1 MPAFLDFST
10 SVIVIA
16 MKYDVFISYR
26 RTSYESANLIATR
39 LRAEGYRV
47 FFDLE
52 SMRSGLFN
60 EQLYNVIE
68 ECKDFVLVLPPDAL
82 DRCHDEEDWL
92 RKEILHAMKHKKNI
106 IPVTLNGFQWPD
118 SMPSGMENL
127 CMYQSLSASS
137 VEYFDLS
144 MKRLEKYLK
153 SRRYSKGRVFA
164 RWTAGIVGGLVAIF
178 FVSNLLLRLASVSTC
193 TALVDHL
200 TMQMGVADLI
210 MDSNAQIQEAWED
223 LDGPV
228 DEDFMDLLDFHE
240 DEINRMQSVQS
251 PKKLEFTGFQML
263 MLGAYGLS
271 EEAISQF
278 DESVDLM
285 YEEIRRIIDYIR
297 SNSDMDLTKPSMKH
311 NITNDFKVSQHM
323 NNATYYVYLQ
333 VMNVMPAKSLDN
345 YHKVASKFS
354 YMPKCGIGLKS
365 KEYEKMATNEF
376 AVIEKLIGEIGQNVR
391 NTEDE
396 LVEQEARLD
405 SLDREILKGYN
416 EDLATY
422 AISPDDVEVL
432 NWNRILMI
440 TSYLEGTV
448 EMAAD
453 EDIYDMG
460 PVTPE
465 IVFADLS
472 RMIDEFVT
480 LYPYA
485 GNYALPVK
493 EFYREVAA
501 MKRPFKGV
509 LFGGFSDGN
518 GDDGLKLGDI
528 IIKVNGDY
536 VSSTE
541 EITEAC
547 KRIGDVKMTY
557 LRLVDGELKE
567 NSVELPSGVKS
578 IMTAAIKL

>member
-1 MPAFLDFST
+1 MSAFPDFST
-10 SVIVIA
+10 PVIIIA

-164 RWTAGIVGGLVAIF
+164 RLTAGIVGGLVAIF
-178 FVSNLLLRLASVSTC
+178 LVSELLLRVASVSTC

-210 MDSNAQIQEAWED
+210 MDSNAKILEAWEE
-223 LDGPV
+223 LDGSV
-228 DEDFMDLLDFHE
+228 DEDFMDLLDLHE
-240 DEINRMQSVQS
+240 TEINRMQSVQS
-251 PKKLEFTGFQML
+251 SESLELTGFQML

-271 EEAISQF
+271 EEAITQF
-278 DESVDLM
+278 DQSVDLM
-285 YEEIRRIIDYIR
+285 YDEIRGTIEYIR
-297 SNSDMDLTKPSMKH
+297 SNSDLDIIKPSMKH

-333 VMNVMPAKSLDN
+333 VMNEMPEKSLAN
-345 YHKVASKFS
+345 YHKLASTFS
-354 YMPKCGIGLKS
+354 YMPKCGIGMKS

-376 AVIEKLIGEIGQNVR
+376 AIAEKLIGEIGQNVR

-396 LVEQEARLD
+396 LVEQKARLD

-440 TSYLEGTV
+440 TAYLEGTV

-472 RMIDEFVT
+472 RLIDEFVT

-509 LFGGFSDGN
+509 LFGGFTDGN

-528 IIKVNGDY
+528 IIKVNGAY

-541 EITEAC
+541 EITEVC

>member
-1 MPAFLDFST
+1 MSAFPDFST

-178 FVSNLLLRLASVSTC
+178 LVSELLLRVASVSTC

-210 MDSNAQIQEAWED
+210 MDSNAQIQEAWEE
-223 LDGPV
+223 LDGSV
-228 DEDFMDLLDFHE
+228 DEDFMDLLGFHE
-240 DEINRMQSVQS
+240 DEINRMQSVQGS
-251 PKKLEFTGFQML
+251 GELELTGFQML

-285 YEEIRRIIDYIR
+285 YDEILRIINHIR
-297 SNSDMDLTKPSMKH
+297 SNSDLDLTKPSMKH
-311 NITNDFKVSQHM
+311 NITNDFKISQHM
-323 NNATYYVYLQ
+323 NNATYYIYLQ

-354 YMPKCGIGLKS
+354 YMPKCGIGMKS

-376 AVIEKLIGEIGQNVR
+376 AIAEKLIGEIGQNVR

-396 LVEQEARLD
+396 LAEVEARQD
-405 SLDREILKGYN
+405 SLNQEIIKHYN

-440 TSYLEGTV
+440 TAYLEGTV

-465 IVFADLS
+465 VVFSDLS
-472 RMIDEFVT
+472 GMIDKFVD
-480 LYPYA
+480 LYPHA
-485 GNYALPVK
+485 VKYALPVK

-501 MKRPFKGV
+501 LQRPFKGV

-518 GDDGLKLGDI
+518 ADYGLELGDI
-528 IIKVNGDY
+528 ITKVNGNY
-536 VSSTE
+536 VAGIE
-541 EITEAC
+541 EMTEAC
-547 KRIGDVKMTY
+547 KMSGDVRLTY
-557 LRLVDGELKE
+557 MRLVNGKLKE
-567 NSVELPSGVKS
+567 NVVDLPSDAKS